1 MKYVAMLALLAFLVV
16 PLAGCKQE
24 EPVPAEPTEEKATD
38 LLDKAAEEAGKAAEE
53 ATEATEKATEKA
65 PE

>member
-24 EPVPAEPTEEKATD
+24 EPVPAEPTETEPAEP
-38 LLDKAAEEAGKAAEE
+38 AAPADPVAE
-53 ATEATEKATEKA
+53 
-65 PE
+65 